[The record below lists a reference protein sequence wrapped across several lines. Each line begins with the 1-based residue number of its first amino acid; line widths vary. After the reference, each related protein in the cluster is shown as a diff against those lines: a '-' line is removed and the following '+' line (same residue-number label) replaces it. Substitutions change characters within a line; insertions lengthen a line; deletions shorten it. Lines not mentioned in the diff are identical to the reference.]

1 MGFALEPWRDEFPG
15 WDMNYFWVDRLAFR
29 RGRKD
34 CTGLLV
40 RFVWS
45 SGVPQHDGG
54 VAASMEQLIR
64 AGLWPKD

>member
-1 MGFALEPWRDEFPG
+1 VKNGFRSGALEGRIPG
-15 WDMNYFWVDRLAFR
+15 MGHELFL
-29 RGRKD
+29 GRKD